1 MVRSDSQ
8 AAIMALESTRTT
20 SKTVRDCKRVL
31 KQAKENHRIAIR
43 WIKGH
48 DDHTGNE
55 LADHLARTGSETK
68 TLDCHPTIPVPKSF
82 ISRKLKDHFTARWQK
97 VWIAKGPRQ
106 SKIFFPE
113 VSGRK
118 TKKLVKWSKQNLN
131 LLIQIGTGHA
141 LVAHHISKWTEV
153 EDKCQICEEGEES
166 TPHLFFQ
173 CQALERQ
180 RREILTT
187 VETKEH
193 QILEMFKLPRLTDL
207 MRDRGRSCTR

>member
-1 MVRSDSQ
+1 MNVIDQ
-8 AAIMALESTRTT
+8 TT
-20 SKTVRDCKRVL
+20 KTIKQL
-31 KQAKENHRIAIR
+31 KEKLNAYANLRPLTIR
-43 WIKGH
+43 WIRAHVG
-48 DDHTGNE
+48 HTGNE

-68 TLDCHPTIPVPKSF
+68 TLDCYPTIPVPKSF
-82 ISRKLKDHFTARWQK
+82 ISLKLKDHFMARWQK
-97 VWIAKGPRQ
+97 VWTAKGPRQ

-113 VSGRK
+113 VSGGK

-173 CQALERQ
+173 CQALEQLPYWRSG
-180 RREILTT
+180 
-187 VETKEH
+187 
-193 QILEMFKLPRLTDL
+193 PRLFSFLFDA
-207 MRDRGRSCTR
+207 